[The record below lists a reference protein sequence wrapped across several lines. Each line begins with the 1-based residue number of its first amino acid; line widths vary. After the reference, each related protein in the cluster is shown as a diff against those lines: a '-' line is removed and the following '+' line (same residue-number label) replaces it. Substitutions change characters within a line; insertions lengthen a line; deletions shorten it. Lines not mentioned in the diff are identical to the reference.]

1 MCSPTGAGLISRV
14 FIVAGF
20 VLAGS
25 LSAQAQ
31 QSPQSAKPAEAG
43 YIDTGFALLSSA
55 SDRLGTFI
63 ADQTQNTRLSVYGC
77 LNGASGP
84 ICSSGDK
91 MDHIFLRQPAG
102 APSGVGAVGL
112 GGDLQ
117 VRERIRVSGELV
129 WQPYMMARATDAAW
143 TMHNLSGVRE
153 PASGGAGFKTQWMLS
168 YDFTH
173 AFSAGVGGS
182 YSLATPEMVDS
193 RYGALS
199 APRAD
204 QRSFG
209 AFFQLQYRFGQDQA
223 SKTK

>member
-1 MCSPTGAGLISRV
+1 MCPVSGAGLSIRG

-20 VLAGS
+20 VLASS

-31 QSPQSAKPAEAG
+31 QSPQAAKPAEGG
-43 YIDTGFALLSSA
+43 YIDTGFALLNSA
-55 SDRLGTFI
+55 SDRLGSFI

-84 ICSSGDK
+84 ICSSGEK
-91 MDHIFLRQPAG
+91 MDHIFLRQPSGSSSSIG
-102 APSGVGAVGL
+102 AMGL

-129 WQPYMMARATDAAW
+129 WQPYMMARANDAAW

-182 YSLATPEMVDS
+182 YSVATPEMVDA
-193 RYGALS
+193 RYGALA

-223 SKTK
+223 SKAK

>member
-1 MCSPTGAGLISRV
+1 MGAELIARV
-14 FIVAGF
+14 CIVAGF

-31 QSPQSAKPAEAG
+31 QGPQATQPAATG
-43 YIDTGFALLSSA
+43 YIDTGFALLNSA

-63 ADQTQNTRLSVYGC
+63 SDQSQNTKLSVYGC
-77 LNGASGP
+77 LIGAAGP

-91 MDHIFLRQPAG
+91 TDHIFLRQP
-102 APSGVGAVGL
+102 SGVSSGAGAVGL

-129 WQPYMMARATDAAW
+129 WQPYMMARANDAAW

-153 PASGGAGFKTQWMLS
+153 PAAGGAGFKTQWMLS
-168 YDFTH
+168 YDFTN
-173 AFSAGVGGS
+173 AFSAGLGGS
-182 YSLATPEMVDS
+182 YSLATPEVVDS
-193 RYGALS
+193 RYGALA

-223 SKTK
+223 PKAK

>member
-1 MCSPTGAGLISRV
+1 MGAELISRV
-14 FIVAGF
+14 CIVGGF

-31 QSPQSAKPAEAG
+31 QSPQAAKPAETG
-43 YIDTGFALLSSA
+43 YIDTGFALLNSA
-55 SDRLGTFI
+55 SDRLGSFI
-63 ADQTQNTRLSVYGC
+63 ADQAQNTKLSVYGC

-84 ICSSGDK
+84 ICSSGGK
-91 MDHIFLRQPAG
+91 TDHIFLRQSSG
-102 APSGVGAVGL
+102 AASGVGAVGL

-117 VRERIRVSGELV
+117 VRDRIRVSGELV

-153 PASGGAGFKTQWMLS
+153 QSAGGAGFKTQWMLS

-173 AFSAGVGGS
+173 ALSAGLGGS
-182 YSLATPEMVDS
+182 YSLATPEVADS
-193 RYGALS
+193 RYGVLGT
-199 APRAD
+199 PRAD

-223 SKTK
+223 PKTK

>member
-1 MCSPTGAGLISRV
+1 LISRV

-31 QSPQSAKPAEAG
+31 QSPQAAKPAETG
-43 YIDTGFALLSSA
+43 YIDTGFALLNSA
-55 SDRLGTFI
+55 SAHLGTFI

-91 MDHIFLRQPAG
+91 ADHIFLRQPSG
-102 APSGVGAVGL
+102 AANGVGAVGL

-117 VRERIRVSGELV
+117 V

-182 YSLATPEMVDS
+182 YSLATPEMVDA
-193 RYGALS
+193 RYGALA

-223 SKTK
+223 SKAK

>member
-1 MCSPTGAGLISRV
+1 LFSRV
-14 FIVAGF
+14 CIVASF

-31 QSPQSAKPAEAG
+31 QSAQTAKAVEAD
-43 YIDTGFALLSSA
+43 YIDTGFALLNSA

-84 ICSSGDK
+84 VCSSGDK
-91 MDHIFLRQPAG
+91 SDHIFLRQP
-102 APSGVGAVGL
+102 SGVPGNVGALGL

-129 WQPYMMARATDAAW
+129 WQPYMMAKANDAAW
-143 TMHNLSGVRE
+143 TMHNLTGVRE
-153 PASGGAGFKTQWMLS
+153 PVSGGAGFKTQWMLS
-168 YDFTH
+168 YDFTN
-173 AFSAGVGGS
+173 AFSAGLGGT
-182 YSLATPEMVDS
+182 YSLATPEVADS
-193 RYGALS
+193 RYGALTG
-199 APRAD
+199 PRGD
-204 QRSFG
+204 QRNFG

-223 SKTK
+223 PRKK

>member
-1 MCSPTGAGLISRV
+1 M
-14 FIVAGF
+14 GF
-20 VLAGS
+20 VLASG

-31 QSPQSAKPAEAG
+31 QSSQATQPAATG
-43 YIDTGFALLSSA
+43 YIDTGFALLNSA
-55 SDRLGTFI
+55 SDRLGSFI
-63 ADQTQNTRLSVYGC
+63 ADQTQSTKLSVYGC

-91 MDHIFLRQPAG
+91 TDHIFLRPQSG
-102 APSGVGAVGL
+102 AASGVGALGL

-143 TMHNLSGVRE
+143 TTHNLSGVRE
-153 PASGGAGFKTQWMLS
+153 PSAGGAGFKTQWMLS

-173 AFSAGVGGS
+173 AFSAGLGGS
-182 YSLATPEMVDS
+182 YSLATPEVMDS
-193 RYGALS
+193 RYGALA

-204 QRSFG
+204 LRSFG

-223 SKTK
+223 SKSK